1 VAKVA
6 WSRSALADLDDIAS
20 HIAQDNLPAAMQVS
34 EALWMAGESLA
45 DHPNRGRLASSGL
58 RELVMVR
65 PYINR
70 YRASGR
76 RVLIVRI
83 RHAARRPG

>member
-1 VAKVA
+1 MAKVA

-20 HIAQDNLPAAMQVS
+20 HIAKDNLSAAVRIS

-45 DHPNRGRLASSGL
+45 DHPDRGRPAASGL
-58 RELVMVR
+58 RELVSVR
-65 PYINR
+65 PYILR
-70 YRASGR
+70 YRVSLKQ
-76 RVLIVRI
+76 VLIVQI